1 MTICGVFL
9 FVHLLVPELSRACA
23 SNHNYNERSLLSTQ
37 QFREAINDNSLWL
50 PSHLARGMT
59 IYEHGP
65 EFTNGTVLFFEY
77 FSCKRG
83 LLNKLHICGHA
94 RL

>member
-23 SNHNYNERSLLSTQ
+23 SNHNYNERSLLFTQ

-50 PSHLARGMT
+50 TSHLARELT
-59 IYEHGP
+59 IYENGP
-65 EFTNGTVLFFEY
+65 EFSNGTVLIFEI
-77 FSCKRG
+77 FSCERG
-83 LLNKLHICGHA
+83 LFNKLHISGHA
-94 RL
+94 WL